1 MMNDTIYTVE
11 MKSPSSITQTTSWVS
26 LPVELREEILS
37 FVCVPSSAEQ
47 CNGSGSSKLARFA
60 TVGLE
65 WQTFFEARIFRRLVL
80 DPDSVGDFDAIV
92 RRHDA
97 RLGYIRKLWL
107 RIRLSAYECPYCDEP
122 ESAATQRWYVG
133 ASMHLLL

>member
-1 MMNDTIYTVE
+1 MDDATNVVE
-11 MKSPSSITQTTSWVS
+11 MQSPSSITKTTSWAS
-26 LPVELREEILS
+26 LPVELREAILS
-37 FVCVPSSAEQ
+37 FVCLPSSAEQ

-60 TVGLE
+60 TVSLE
-65 WQTFFEARIFRRLVL
+65 WQTYFEARIFRRLVL
-80 DPDSVGDFDAIV
+80 DPGSVGDFDTIF

-122 ESAATQRWYVG
+122 ENAATQRWYVG
-133 ASMHLLL
+133 ASMHFLL